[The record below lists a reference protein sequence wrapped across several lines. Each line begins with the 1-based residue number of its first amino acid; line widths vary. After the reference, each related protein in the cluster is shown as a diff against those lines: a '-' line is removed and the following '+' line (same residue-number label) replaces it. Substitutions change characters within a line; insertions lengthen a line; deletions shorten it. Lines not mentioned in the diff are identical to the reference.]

1 MNPAFAL
8 ALLILGKIDG
18 GTFGVTIA
26 GEFLGA
32 FVGAILVWLHFLPH
46 FKTVPA
52 PPSLTPDDD
61 LLKSNDALTA
71 SALGIAS
78 FNPHE
83 EDIAARQR
91 GIRDLTNIM
100 EDIKYYLKDTYKA
113 THPLDKHSELMEVAL
128 GPEALK
134 GATNLRRHSVQV
146 RDVHRRLK
154 DMELQSY
161 ENMLLNSSRYPLNR
175 LYSDRTVAGQ
185 TADASNTHQSELG
198 NNVIQNDSRL
208 QQRREHLDRL
218 YDAALVA
225 DQNAKLSIFATR
237 PATYSPAFNFL
248 CELLSTL
255 ALTYGALM
263 ISERGGQLYGP
274 ERMTFEATGTCSN
287 Q

>member
-8 ALLILGKIDG
+8 ALLILDKIDG

-32 FVGAILVWLHFLPH
+32 FLGAILVWLHFLPH

-52 PPSLTPDDD
+52 PPSVTPDEN
-61 LLKSNDALTA
+61 LLTCNDVLTA
-71 SALGIAS
+71 TALGIAS
-78 FNPHE
+78 FNPRE
-83 EDIAARQR
+83 EDVAARQR
-91 GIRDLTNIM
+91 GIGDLTNIM
-100 EDIKYYLKDTYKA
+100 EDIKYYLKDSYKD
-113 THPLDKHSELMEVAL
+113 THPLDNHSELMEAAL

-134 GATNLRRHSVQV
+134 GAPNLRRHSVQV
-146 RDVHRRLK
+146 CDVHRRLK
-154 DMELQSY
+154 DMELRKY
-161 ENMLLNSSRYPLNR
+161 ESMLLSSSRYPLDR
-175 LYSDRTVAGQ
+175 LNGTQVRQ
-185 TADASNTHQSELG
+185 TADISDTRQAESE
-198 NNVIQNDSRL
+198 NNVARNDSRI
-208 QQRREHLDRL
+208 QQRRDHLDRL

-274 ERMTFEATGTCSN
+274 ERMNFEATGTLWY
-287 Q
+287 